1 MGVVVSYGAL
11 GTMTVY
17 FCRAVEPIEVGR
29 EDIVPIGRRVEDELS
44 DDEELLLRN
53 VCLVLV
59 VNSDEPVSCDVFL
72 LCSSFFRASSGSP
85 SHLLLTLGT

>member
-1 MGVVVSYGAL
+1 MSYGAP
-11 GTMTVY
+11 GIMTVY
-17 FCRAVEPIEVGR
+17 FCRIVEPIEVGR

-44 DDEELLLRN
+44 DEDELLLRK

-72 LCSSFFRASSGSP
+72 LCSNFLRASSGSP
-85 SHLLLTLGT
+85 SHLVLTLGT